1 MKLVSFSTSNHVG
14 LENLKLSISKVNGWE
29 HIIIGQ
35 NIKWKGWITRMKA
48 YMDFCERQP
57 NQDEIIVFS
66 DAYDVLCL
74 RSSDDFLKLY
84 ETHAKGKIVIGA
96 EIGCHP
102 GNCVAPDQWWS
113 QNQIPEQYEH
123 TIDFGGCVVS
133 ESPRFVNG
141 GLVAGPAN
149 KIAQMWKWALEN
161 AFVDDQIALANYTN
175 EHVNLIFLDINSI
188 FFFNDYNAISKYT
201 FNEDKSITD
210 KNGTKNPF
218 FIHFHG
224 ITARNFIALKNTKN
238 LSEVGINYKEVGK
251 QLNGDD
257 HIIAFPADSRV
268 CLVIWIERSVF
279 YIIIFILI
287 AFLVMVRISK
297 MKLKRI

>member
-48 YMDFCERQP
+48 YMDFCESQP
-57 NQDEIIVFS
+57 NQNEIIVFS

-102 GNCVAPDQWWS
+102 KNCVAPDQWWS

-123 TIDFGGCVVS
+123 TTEFGGVIA

-141 GLVAGPAN
+141 GLVAGPVN
-149 KIAQMWKWALEN
+149 KITHMWKWALEN
-161 AFVDDQIALANYTN
+161 AFLDDQIALANYTN

-201 FNEDKSITD
+201 LTQDNSLTD
-210 KNGTKNPF
+210 KNGIKIPF

-224 ITARNFIALKNTKN
+224 ITASNVIPFKKN
-238 LSEVGINYKEVGK
+238 LFEVGINYKQIGK

-257 HIIAFPADSRV
+257 HINAFPADSRI
-268 CLVIWIERSVF
+268 CLAIWIERSIF
-279 YIIIFILI
+279 YAIIFFLI
-287 AFLVMVRISK
+287 IFLVMVRISK